1 MTLRRIEAA
10 IETEYEKAGAD
21 VSVIHAEID
30 KILLKLRDERA
41 LGLFDFIALEMYNA
55 DCFCNARN

>member
-1 MTLRRIEAA
+1 MRQRIEAA

-21 VSVIHAEID
+21 CSVIHAAID
-30 KILLKLRDERA
+30 EILLKLRDERT
-41 LGLFDFIALEMYNA
+41 LSLFDFIALEVYNA